1 MMESKTKGMVVL
13 YTAASSMML
22 VLNKGAITLI
32 PAPGLL
38 LALQLAATVLLALG
52 AWTRS
57 CDRNPNC
64 GDRLR
69 CRQ

>member
-13 YTAASSMML
+13 YVAASSMML

-52 AWTRS
+52 T
-57 CDRNPNC
+57 
-64 GDRLR
+64 
-69 CRQ
+69 